1 MRLEIVCQNR
11 VGIMRDI
18 LEVFVE
24 FRINVVRAEA
34 GGEKVN
40 AIYLYT
46 PGMLNMQLQSVRVRL
61 EKITGVYKV
70 RRINLIPSERR
81 HFELDILLQ
90 SLDIPVLSVDSD
102 GRVVVANVASGRVL
116 GVRVDEVPGM
126 SLSKRMKNLELETLL
141 PKLESRLNGVRV
153 EVRGDAYL
161 ADISPIYLE
170 DKLLGK
176 EAAGAVIS
184 LHPVESLGAKLYA
197 IQKPEDYGFEA
208 LQIQAPKM
216 ITLIREAKRMA
227 PLDAPLLI
235 QGETGTGKE
244 MLARACHLS
253 SPRGRAPFMVLN
265 CAALPDNL
273 AESELFGYAPK
284 AFEGARNEGKLGLL
298 DLSNGGTIFLDEVG
312 EMSPHLQ
319 VKLLRFLQDGRF
331 RRVGSDDEIQ
341 VDVRIICSTQKNL
354 SELCDQGGFREDLF
368 HRLNVLALSIPA
380 LRNCKDGIIDLA
392 NRFIDRACQ
401 QIGCELP
408 AMSDEV
414 EALLKNY
421 HWPGNVRQLEN
432 VLYQAVSISDGQ
444 EITTAHIRLP
454 ALHSGMNSEL
464 DMTGSWG
471 EITGRIERQIL
482 ASLYPDFPSSRLLAK
497 RLGVSHTTIANKLRQ
512 HGIGNQ

>member
-24 FRINVVRAEA
+24 FRINVSRAEA
-34 GGEKVN
+34 GGDKGN
-40 AIYLYT
+40 AIYLYM
-46 PGMLNMQLQSVRVRL
+46 PGMLNIQLQSVRGRL
-61 EKITGVYKV
+61 EKIAGVYKV

-102 GRVVVANVASGRVL
+102 GRVVVANVASGKVL

-126 SLSKRMKNLELETLL
+126 SLTKRIKNLELESLL
-141 PKLESRLNGVRV
+141 PRLESRLNGLRV
-153 EVRGDAYL
+153 EVRGDAFL

-170 DKLLGK
+170 DKLNGK

-184 LHPVESLGAKLYA
+184 LHPVESLGAKIYA
-197 IQKPEDYGFEA
+197 IQKHEEYGFDA
-208 LQIQAPKM
+208 IQIQAPKM
-216 ITLIREAKRMA
+216 LSLIKEAKRMA

-244 MLARACHLS
+244 MLARASHLS
-253 SPRGRAPFMVLN
+253 SPRGRSPFMVLN

-273 AESELFGYAPK
+273 AESELFGYAPE
-284 AFEGARNEGKLGLL
+284 AFEGARKEGKLGLL
-298 DLSNGGTIFLDEVG
+298 DLANGGTIFLDEVG

-341 VDVRIICSTQKNL
+341 VDVRVICSAQKEL
-354 SELCDQGGFREDLF
+354 SELCETGAFRQDLF
-368 HRLNVLALSIPA
+368 HRLNVLTLVIPP
-380 LRNCKDGIIDLA
+380 LRNCKEGILDLA
-392 NRFIDRACQ
+392 LRFIDRACYH
-401 QIGCELP
+401 IGSELP
-408 AMSDEV
+408 EISEGALT
-414 EALLKNY
+414 LLKNY

-432 VLYQAVSISDGQ
+432 VLYQAVSLCDGQ
-444 EITTAHIRLP
+444 EIKTGDIRLP
-454 ALHSGMNSEL
+454 ALNNASEAEV
-464 DMTGSWG
+464 DMSGSWS
-471 EITGRIERQIL
+471 EITGRLERQIL
-482 ASLYPDFPSSRLLAK
+482 AALYPDYPSSRLLAR
-497 RLGVSHTTIANKLRQ
+497 RLGVSHTTIANKLRL